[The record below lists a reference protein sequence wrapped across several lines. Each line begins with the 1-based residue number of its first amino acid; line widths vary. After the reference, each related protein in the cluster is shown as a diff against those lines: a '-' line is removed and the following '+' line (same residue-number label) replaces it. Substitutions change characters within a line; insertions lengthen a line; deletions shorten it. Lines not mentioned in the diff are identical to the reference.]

1 MNNESKRIKKEV
13 KKLAK
18 EEKYDEIYSQYGP
31 KYFRKYVS
39 KEYQKAD
46 INELRGQGKYLE
58 IYAKYGKLDLES
70 NIRLKK
76 ALKNKEL
83 PVKNGSIARALG
95 YIKIAIA
102 GLLQGISISY
112 ATAKLYDPVSTQLEI
127 NNNKKQYEQQ
137 IEDYNEKIEEYSKKF
152 DVTKQ
157 SDLEIIMRCMRD
169 LHNTIE
175 GYGEPKLD
183 IAGYRGLDVI
193 DEGGIGVCRNFAPN
207 IADKLNAINPEYN
220 ARTIIIYNSP
230 EKFSPSNIETIN
242 IDENGNKI
250 VIRGNEQELYVNNI
264 LNERAIILDDAIAKT
279 FYNEKGEITSK
290 LTIKEDE
297 NVEITYENGKKIQEE
312 IRKGNETVT
321 TTYNENG
328 EVDIERRT
336 VMEEKDG
343 VAYYKDF
350 LNGQLIYLSEEAE
363 EYYNVTMWNPNGN
376 ISLEIKANSDK
387 EIKKDYNSVTGKLNY
402 ISILQDGQETIT
414 QYDDNGNEISCET
427 KKADRE
433 NRFIEAKAT
442 SEMISNVNKYIEYQE
457 AMKNYKIDKKIP
469 NHEIV
474 AVDIESENITLLIDP
489 TYTGLGVYKD
499 GKIVMFN
506 EQNQEDAKYI
516 RGNVTDAAGHNGLGQ
531 FTQYPVDYIKSFKEP
546 TLSMEEL
553 EAKYGLDAQNK
564 MLEQIEKEDGKNTF
578 KESLKITDNDKTTVS
593 YDFENNTVYIENNKT
608 QEQDKTEER

>member
-1 MNNESKRIKKEV
+1 
-13 KKLAK
+13 
-18 EEKYDEIYSQYGP
+18 
-31 KYFRKYVS
+31 
-39 KEYQKAD
+39 
-46 INELRGQGKYLE
+46 
-58 IYAKYGKLDLES
+58 
-70 NIRLKK
+70 
-76 ALKNKEL
+76 
-83 PVKNGSIARALG
+83 
-95 YIKIAIA
+95 
-102 GLLQGISISY
+102 
-112 ATAKLYDPVSTQLEI
+112 
-127 NNNKKQYEQQ
+127 
-137 IEDYNEKIEEYSKKF
+137 
-152 DVTKQ
+152 
-157 SDLEIIMRCMRD
+157 MRCMRD

-193 DEGGIGVCRNFAPN
+193 DEGGIGFCRNFAPN

-220 ARTIIIYNSP
+220 ARTITLYTSP
-230 EKFSPSNIETIN
+230 GKFTSNNIEHTQ
-242 IDENGNKI
+242 IDENGNKT

-264 LNERAIILDDAIAKT
+264 LNVRAIILDDAIIKT
-279 FYNEKGEITSK
+279 FYNEKGEITSE

-297 NVEITYENGKKIQEE
+297 NIEITYENGKKIQEE

-328 EVDIERRT
+328 EVNAERRT
-336 VMEEKDG
+336 ISEDKDG
-343 VAYYKDF
+343 VHFYKEF
-350 LNGQLIYLSEEAE
+350 INGQLTYLKEQTE
-363 EYYNVTMWNPNGN
+363 EYYNYTIWSLNGN
-376 ISLEIKANSDK
+376 ISLEVKANSDK
-387 EIKKDYNSVTGKLNY
+387 EIKKDYSYISGKLDY
-402 ISILQDGQETIT
+402 VSILEDGQETII

-433 NRFIEAKAT
+433 NHFIEAKAT
-442 SEMISNVNKYIEYQE
+442 SELISNVNNYITYLE
-457 AMKNYKIDKKIP
+457 AVENYKVDNKIP
-469 NHEIV
+469 DHEIV

-489 TYTGLGVYKD
+489 TSPGLGVYKD

-516 RGNVTDAAGHNGLGQ
+516 RGNVMDVAEFNGLGQ

-553 EAKYGLDAQNK
+553 EAKYGLEAQNK

-608 QEQDKTEER
+608 QEQDKTEEK